1 MFEKEIKFISDFSL
15 NKVKELGSFITF
27 EKLSGTVITFEK
39 LSGTDLHPAIIT
51 YISSEFDYMIY
62 RDRKKLLADSIFD
75 YSGRKIIDQFKI
87 IAEEIKQSKKISFED
102 VKKLIIQAVSFNINY
117 VVRPKWSLTKLIYND
132 KDSVTVDELDRML
145 NYLYYYDYIKNVIS
159 AYISRRKVVQL
170 SLTEFELILN
180 KIDRELFKSNAEELI
195 NNAIQSIADF
205 FNIGGINNSQVSLS
219 GVEILLKEKNMID
232 YLLKLRHAMPDD
244 SRKKYEIE
252 DIKSVLYSVIPVETE
267 IAPSIESEN
276 IELKDDQN
284 SAETESSTLEAE
296 TETVTEHKV
305 EQEEVTDVED
315 KSASEDENDL
325 LPIEEEFQEEI
336 TQKNIEKPKPE
347 IDEEINENSDQ
358 PGLDVES
365 ESTLNNDGLIS
376 KEFNINETIPELE
389 STESVEDIGTDDDD
403 IQLEASLDDE
413 EQITKEIDI
422 NELIPELDI
431 TNTEENIVDENSD
444 LNSDELLTFYEK
456 ELESM
461 EETLS
466 QQDDDDELQSPDKS
480 ETELIETQQNET
492 DENEQK
498 DSEKVEE
505 QQVNDSNEEK
515 SDDDF
520 DLSVFDDVPD
530 EEGDTES
537 SQNTINSVDQV
548 SSSDEKITETENAE
562 EQNSDINIT
571 VEKEIINEMIN
582 DLKVDINVDKKSID
596 GEPGGGDKSE
606 KELTNGSGSAS
617 TEQKSERQDT
627 DTALKE
633 QQTTDELNPAS
644 KSLEDSP
651 PEEDIIEFIDEIDE
665 IIEQNTFEV
674 KSEEGGAGER
684 GSTEKVFEVK
694 SDADEIIFI
703 YDKITEEGKID
714 REKSEKETSSGE
726 TSISAN
732 NIEEQVR
739 ELDVPVKENDLLS
752 YLTKKEVKKIISN
765 IFAGDEEDFVTT
777 IEKVSA
783 CSTYKEA
790 TEILKGVY
798 FVYRVSPY
806 AKEAV
811 IFTNSVSNYFRQV

>member
-15 NKVKELGSFITF
+15 NKVKKLGS
-27 EKLSGTVITFEK
+27 LVTFEK

-51 YISSEFDYMIY
+51 YISAEFDYMIF

-87 IAEEIKQSKKISFED
+87 IAEELKRSKKISFED
-102 VKKLIIQAVSFNINY
+102 IKKLIIQAVSFNINY

-205 FNIGGINNSQVSLS
+205 FNIGGINNDQVSLS

-232 YLLKLRHAMPDD
+232 YLLKLRHALPDD

-252 DIKSVLYSVIPVETE
+252 EIKSVLYSVIPVKTE
-267 IAPSIESEN
+267 LTPEIEFED

-284 SAETESSTLEAE
+284 SAETESSTLEAD
-296 TETVTEHKV
+296 TDKVNEHKG

-315 KSASEDENDL
+315 KSASENEL

-336 TQKNIEKPKPE
+336 TQKNIEKSEPVIE
-347 IDEEINENSDQ
+347 EEINGDNSQ
-358 PGLDVES
+358 PGLGVES
-365 ESTLNNDGLIS
+365 ESSLNNDGLIS
-376 KEFNINETIPELE
+376 KEFNINETIPELD
-389 STESVEDIGTDDDD
+389 STESVEDITNDDED
-403 IQLEASLDDE
+403 IELEAASDEE
-413 EQITKEIDI
+413 EQITKEIDV
-422 NELIPELDI
+422 NELIPELEV
-431 TNTEENIVDENSD
+431 TNSEENSN

-466 QQDDDDELQSPDKS
+466 RQGDDNELQSPDKS
-480 ETELIETQQNET
+480 ETEIVETQKNEPAG
-492 DENEQK
+492 NEQE
-498 DSEKVEE
+498 DLAKVEE
-505 QQVNDSNEEK
+505 QQINGIIEEK

-520 DLSVFDDVPD
+520 DLSVFDDLPD
-530 EEGDTES
+530 GEGDTES
-537 SQNTINSVDQV
+537 SHNTKNSVDQV
-548 SSSDEKITETENAE
+548 STSDEEIIETKNTE

-571 VEKEIINEMIN
+571 VEKEIVNEMIN
-582 DLKVDINVDKKSID
+582 DLKVDINVDKKLFD
-596 GEPGGGDKSE
+596 GESGVGDKSG
-606 KELTNGSGSAS
+606 KELADGSGSAS
-617 TEQKSERQDT
+617 LEQKSEQRDT
-627 DTALKE
+627 DTAVKE
-633 QQTTDELNPAS
+633 QQSTDEIISAS
-644 KSLEDSP
+644 KLLEDSP
-651 PEEDIIEFIDEIDE
+651 TEEDVIEFIDEIDE
-665 IIEQNTFEV
+665 IIEQNTSEAE
-674 KSEEGGAGER
+674 SEEGGAGER
-684 GSTEKVFEVK
+684 GSTEKVLEIK

-714 REKSEKETSSGE
+714 KEELKKETSSGE

-732 NIEEQVR
+732 KVEKQVR
-739 ELDVPVKENDLLS
+739 ELDVPIKENDLLS

-765 IFAGDEEDFVTT
+765 IFAGDNEDFVTT

-783 CSTYKEA
+783 CSSYKEA
-790 TEILKGVY
+790 TEIIKGVY

>member
-15 NKVKELGSFITF
+15 NKVKKLGSF
-27 EKLSGTVITFEK
+27 VTFEK

-51 YISSEFDYMIY
+51 YISAEFDYMIF

-87 IAEEIKQSKKISFED
+87 IAEELKQSKKISFED
-102 VKKLIIQAVSFNINY
+102 IKKLIIQAVSFNINY

-205 FNIGGINNSQVSLS
+205 FNIGGINNDQVSLS

-232 YLLKLRHAMPDD
+232 YLLKLRHALPDD

-252 DIKSVLYSVIPVETE
+252 EIKSVLYSVISVKTE
-267 IAPSIESEN
+267 LTPEIEFED

-284 SAETESSTLEAE
+284 SAETESSTLEAD
-296 TETVTEHKV
+296 TDKVNEHKG

-315 KSASEDENDL
+315 KSASENEL

-336 TQKNIEKPKPE
+336 TQKNIEKSEPVIE
-347 IDEEINENSDQ
+347 EEINGDNSQ
-358 PGLDVES
+358 PGLGVES
-365 ESTLNNDGLIS
+365 ESSLNNDGLIS
-376 KEFNINETIPELE
+376 KEFNINETIPELD
-389 STESVEDIGTDDDD
+389 STESVEDITNDDED
-403 IQLEASLDDE
+403 IELEAASDEE
-413 EQITKEIDI
+413 EQITKEIDV
-422 NELIPELDI
+422 NELIPELEV
-431 TNTEENIVDENSD
+431 TNSEENSN

-466 QQDDDDELQSPDKS
+466 RQGDDNELQSPDKS
-480 ETELIETQQNET
+480 ETEIVETQKNEPAG
-492 DENEQK
+492 NEQE
-498 DSEKVEE
+498 DLEKVEE
-505 QQVNDSNEEK
+505 QQINGIIEEK

-520 DLSVFDDVPD
+520 DLSVFDDLPD
-530 EEGDTES
+530 GEGDTES
-537 SQNTINSVDQV
+537 SHNTKNSVDQV
-548 SSSDEKITETENAE
+548 STSDEEIIETKNTE

-571 VEKEIINEMIN
+571 VEKEIINEMIS
-582 DLKVDINVDKKSID
+582 DLKVDINVDKKLFD
-596 GEPGGGDKSE
+596 GESGVGDKSG
-606 KELTNGSGSAS
+606 KELADGSGSAS
-617 TEQKSERQDT
+617 LEQKSEQRDT
-627 DTALKE
+627 DTAVKE
-633 QQTTDELNPAS
+633 QQSTDEIISAS
-644 KSLEDSP
+644 KLLEDSP
-651 PEEDIIEFIDEIDE
+651 TEEDVIEFIDEIDE
-665 IIEQNTFEV
+665 IIEQNTSEAE
-674 KSEEGGAGER
+674 SEEGGAGER
-684 GSTEKVFEVK
+684 GSTEKVLEIK

-714 REKSEKETSSGE
+714 KEELKKETSSGE

-732 NIEEQVR
+732 KVEKQVR
-739 ELDVPVKENDLLS
+739 ELDVPIKENDLLS

-765 IFAGDEEDFVTT
+765 IFAGDNEDFVTT

-783 CSTYKEA
+783 CSSYKEA
-790 TEILKGVY
+790 TEIIKGVY

>member
-15 NKVKELGSFITF
+15 NKVKKLGSF
-27 EKLSGTVITFEK
+27 VTFEK

-51 YISSEFDYMIY
+51 YISAEFDYMIF

-87 IAEEIKQSKKISFED
+87 IAEELKQSKKISFED
-102 VKKLIIQAVSFNINY
+102 IKKLIIQAVSFNINY

-205 FNIGGINNSQVSLS
+205 FNIGGINNDQVSLS

-232 YLLKLRHAMPDD
+232 YLLKLRHALPDD

-252 DIKSVLYSVIPVETE
+252 EIKSVLYSVIPVKTE
-267 IAPSIESEN
+267 LTPEIEFED

-284 SAETESSTLEAE
+284 SAETESSTLEAD
-296 TETVTEHKV
+296 TDKVNEHKG

-315 KSASEDENDL
+315 KSASENEL

-336 TQKNIEKPKPE
+336 TQKNIKKSEPVIE
-347 IDEEINENSDQ
+347 EEINGDNSQ
-358 PGLDVES
+358 PGLGVES
-365 ESTLNNDGLIS
+365 ESSLNNDGLIS
-376 KEFNINETIPELE
+376 KEFNINETIPELD
-389 STESVEDIGTDDDD
+389 STESVEDITNDDED
-403 IQLEASLDDE
+403 IELEAASDEE
-413 EQITKEIDI
+413 EQITKEIDV
-422 NELIPELDI
+422 NELIPELEV
-431 TNTEENIVDENSD
+431 TNSEENSN

-466 QQDDDDELQSPDKS
+466 RQGDDNELQSPDKS
-480 ETELIETQQNET
+480 ETEIVETQKNEPAG
-492 DENEQK
+492 NEQE
-498 DSEKVEE
+498 DLEKVEE
-505 QQVNDSNEEK
+505 QQINGIIEEK

-520 DLSVFDDVPD
+520 DLSVFDDLPD
-530 EEGDTES
+530 GEGDTES
-537 SQNTINSVDQV
+537 SHNTKNSVDQV
-548 SSSDEKITETENAE
+548 STSDEEIIETKNTE

-571 VEKEIINEMIN
+571 VEKEIVNEMIN
-582 DLKVDINVDKKSID
+582 DLKVDINVDKKLFD
-596 GEPGGGDKSE
+596 GESGVGDKSG
-606 KELTNGSGSAS
+606 KELADRSGSAS
-617 TEQKSERQDT
+617 LEQKSEQRDT
-627 DTALKE
+627 DTAVKE
-633 QQTTDELNPAS
+633 QQSTDEIISAS
-644 KSLEDSP
+644 KLLEDSP
-651 PEEDIIEFIDEIDE
+651 TEEDVIEFIDEIDE
-665 IIEQNTFEV
+665 IIEQNTSEAE
-674 KSEEGGAGER
+674 SEEGGAGER
-684 GSTEKVFEVK
+684 GSTEKVLEIK

-714 REKSEKETSSGE
+714 KEELKKETSSGE

-732 NIEEQVR
+732 KVEKQVR
-739 ELDVPVKENDLLS
+739 ELDVPIKENDLLS

-765 IFAGDEEDFVTT
+765 IFAGDNEDFVTT

-783 CSTYKEA
+783 CSSYKEA

>member
-15 NKVKELGSFITF
+15 NKVKKLGS
-27 EKLSGTVITFEK
+27 LVTFEK

-51 YISSEFDYMIY
+51 YISAEFDYMIF

-87 IAEEIKQSKKISFED
+87 IAEELKQSKKISFED
-102 VKKLIIQAVSFNINY
+102 IKKLIIQAVSFNINY

-205 FNIGGINNSQVSLS
+205 FNIGGINNDQVSLS

-232 YLLKLRHAMPDD
+232 YLLKLRHALPDD

-252 DIKSVLYSVIPVETE
+252 EIKSVLYSVIPVKTE
-267 IAPSIESEN
+267 LTPEIEFED

-284 SAETESSTLEAE
+284 SAETESSTLEAD
-296 TETVTEHKV
+296 TDKVNEHKG

-315 KSASEDENDL
+315 KSASENEL

-336 TQKNIEKPKPE
+336 TQKNIKKSEPVIE
-347 IDEEINENSDQ
+347 EEINGDNSQ
-358 PGLDVES
+358 PGLGVES
-365 ESTLNNDGLIS
+365 ESSLNNDGLIS
-376 KEFNINETIPELE
+376 KEFNINETIPELD
-389 STESVEDIGTDDDD
+389 STESVEDITNDDED
-403 IQLEASLDDE
+403 IELEAASDEE
-413 EQITKEIDI
+413 EQITKEIDV
-422 NELIPELDI
+422 NELIPELEV
-431 TNTEENIVDENSD
+431 TNSEENSN

-466 QQDDDDELQSPDKS
+466 RQGDDNELQSPDKS
-480 ETELIETQQNET
+480 ETEIVETQKNEPAG
-492 DENEQK
+492 NEQE
-498 DSEKVEE
+498 DLEKVEE
-505 QQVNDSNEEK
+505 QQINGSNEEK

-520 DLSVFDDVPD
+520 DLSVFDDLPD
-530 EEGDTES
+530 GEGDTES
-537 SQNTINSVDQV
+537 SHNTKNSVDQV
-548 SSSDEKITETENAE
+548 STSDEEIIETKNTE

-571 VEKEIINEMIN
+571 VEKEIVNEMIN
-582 DLKVDINVDKKSID
+582 DLKVDINVDKKLFD
-596 GEPGGGDKSE
+596 GESGVGDKSG
-606 KELTNGSGSAS
+606 KELADGSGSAS
-617 TEQKSERQDT
+617 LEQKSEQRDT
-627 DTALKE
+627 DTAVKE
-633 QQTTDELNPAS
+633 QQSTDEIISAS
-644 KSLEDSP
+644 KLLEDSP
-651 PEEDIIEFIDEIDE
+651 TEEDVIEFIDEIDE
-665 IIEQNTFEV
+665 IIEQNTSEAE
-674 KSEEGGAGER
+674 SEEGGAGER
-684 GSTEKVFEVK
+684 GSTEKVLEIK

-714 REKSEKETSSGE
+714 KEELKKETSSGE

-732 NIEEQVR
+732 KVEKQVR
-739 ELDVPVKENDLLS
+739 ELDVPIKENDLLS

-765 IFAGDEEDFVTT
+765 IFAGDNEDFVTT

-783 CSTYKEA
+783 CSSYKEA
-790 TEILKGVY
+790 TEIIKGVY

>member
-15 NKVKELGSFITF
+15 NKVKKFGSF
-27 EKLSGTVITFEK
+27 ITFEK

-87 IAEEIKQSKKISFED
+87 IAEEIKRSKKISFED

-132 KDSVTVDELDRML
+132 QDSVTVDELDRML

-205 FNIGGINNSQVSLS
+205 FNIGGINNDQVSLS

-252 DIKSVLYSVIPVETE
+252 DIKSVLYSVIPVKTE

-284 SAETESSTLEAE
+284 SAEMESSTLEAD
-296 TETVTEHKV
+296 TETVIEHKG

-315 KSASEDENDL
+315 KSASEDDL

-336 TQKNIEKPKPE
+336 TQKNIEKPEPE
-347 IDEEINENSDQ
+347 IDEEINENNDQ
-358 PGLDVES
+358 LRLDAES
-365 ESTLNNDGLIS
+365 ESSLNNDGLIG
-376 KEFNINETIPELE
+376 KEFNLNETIPEFE
-389 STESVEDIGTDDDD
+389 STESEEDIANEDDE
-403 IQLEASLDDE
+403 IELEAALDDE
-413 EQITKEIDI
+413 EQITKEIDV
-422 NELIPELDI
+422 NELIPELEV
-431 TNTEENIVDENSD
+431 TNSEENVVDENSD
-444 LNSDELLTFYEK
+444 LNSDELLAFYEK

-466 QQDDDDELQSPDKS
+466 PQEDDEDELQSRDES
-480 ETELIETQQNET
+480 ETELIETQQNKLAG
-492 DENEQK
+492 NEQE
-498 DSEKVEE
+498 DLEKVEE
-505 QQVNDSNEEK
+505 QQINDSNEEK
-515 SDDDF
+515 NDDDF
-520 DLSVFDDVPD
+520 DLSVFDDLPD
-530 EEGDTES
+530 GEGDTELS
-537 SQNTINSVDQV
+537 HNTKNSVDQV
-548 SSSDEKITETENAE
+548 STSDEEITEIENAE

-571 VEKEIINEMIN
+571 VEKEIVNEMIN
-582 DLKVDINVDKKSID
+582 DLKVDINVDKKLSD
-596 GEPGGGDKSE
+596 GESEVGDKSE
-606 KELTNGSGSAS
+606 KELADGSGSAS
-617 TEQKSERQDT
+617 LEQKSEQRDT
-627 DTALKE
+627 DTAVKE
-633 QQTTDELNPAS
+633 QQSRDELNPDS
-644 KSLEDSP
+644 KLLDDSP
-651 PEEDIIEFIDEIDE
+651 TEEDVIEFIDEIDE

-674 KSEEGGAGER
+674 ESEVGEAGER
-684 GSTEKVFEVK
+684 GSTEKIVEEK

-703 YDKITEEGKID
+703 YDTITEEGKID
-714 REKSEKETSSGE
+714 REKSKKETSSENSSGE
-726 TSISAN
+726 TSISGN
-732 NIEEQVR
+732 KVEEQVR

-765 IFAGDEEDFVTT
+765 IFAGDNEDFVTT

-783 CSTYKEA
+783 CSSYKEA
-790 TEILKGVY
+790 TEIIKGVY

-811 IFTNSVSNYFRQV
+811 IFTNSISNYFRQV

>member
-15 NKVKELGSFITF
+15 NKVKKLGS
-27 EKLSGTVITFEK
+27 LVTFEK

-51 YISSEFDYMIY
+51 YISAEFDYMIF

-87 IAEEIKQSKKISFED
+87 IAEELKQSKKISFED
-102 VKKLIIQAVSFNINY
+102 IKKLIIQAVSFNINY

-205 FNIGGINNSQVSLS
+205 FNIGGINNDQVSLS

-232 YLLKLRHAMPDD
+232 YLLKLRHALPDD

-252 DIKSVLYSVIPVETE
+252 EIKSVLYSVIPVKTE
-267 IAPSIESEN
+267 LTPEIEFED

-284 SAETESSTLEAE
+284 SAETESSTLEAD
-296 TETVTEHKV
+296 TDKVNEHKG

-315 KSASEDENDL
+315 KSASENEL

-336 TQKNIEKPKPE
+336 TQKNIKKSEPVIE
-347 IDEEINENSDQ
+347 EEINGDNSQ
-358 PGLDVES
+358 PGLGVES
-365 ESTLNNDGLIS
+365 ESSLNNDGLIS
-376 KEFNINETIPELE
+376 KEFNINETIPELD
-389 STESVEDIGTDDDD
+389 STESVEDITNDDED
-403 IQLEASLDDE
+403 IELEAASDEE
-413 EQITKEIDI
+413 EQITKEIDV
-422 NELIPELDI
+422 NELIPELEV
-431 TNTEENIVDENSD
+431 TNSEENSN

-466 QQDDDDELQSPDKS
+466 RQGDDNELQSPDKS
-480 ETELIETQQNET
+480 ETEIVETQKNEPAG
-492 DENEQK
+492 NEQE
-498 DSEKVEE
+498 DLEKVEE
-505 QQVNDSNEEK
+505 QQINGSNEEK

-520 DLSVFDDVPD
+520 DLSVFDDLPD
-530 EEGDTES
+530 GEGDTES
-537 SQNTINSVDQV
+537 SHNTKNSVDQV
-548 SSSDEKITETENAE
+548 STSDEEIIETKNTE

-571 VEKEIINEMIN
+571 VEKEIINEMIS
-582 DLKVDINVDKKSID
+582 DLKVDINVDKKLFD
-596 GEPGGGDKSE
+596 GESGVGDKSG
-606 KELTNGSGSAS
+606 KELADGSGSAS
-617 TEQKSERQDT
+617 LEQKSEQRDT
-627 DTALKE
+627 DTAVKE
-633 QQTTDELNPAS
+633 QQSTDEIISAS
-644 KSLEDSP
+644 KLLEDSP
-651 PEEDIIEFIDEIDE
+651 TEEDVIEFIDEIDE
-665 IIEQNTFEV
+665 IIEQNTSEAE
-674 KSEEGGAGER
+674 SEEGGAGER
-684 GSTEKVFEVK
+684 GSTEKVLEIK

-714 REKSEKETSSGE
+714 KEELKKETSSGE

-732 NIEEQVR
+732 KVEKQVR
-739 ELDVPVKENDLLS
+739 ELDVPIKENDLLS

-765 IFAGDEEDFVTT
+765 IFAGDNEDFVTT

-783 CSTYKEA
+783 CSSYKEA
-790 TEILKGVY
+790 TEIIKGVY

>member
-15 NKVKELGSFITF
+15 NKVKKLGS
-27 EKLSGTVITFEK
+27 LVTFEK

-51 YISSEFDYMIY
+51 YISAEFDYMIF

-87 IAEEIKQSKKISFED
+87 IAEELKQSKKISFED
-102 VKKLIIQAVSFNINY
+102 IKKLIIQAVSFNINY

-205 FNIGGINNSQVSLS
+205 FNIGGINNDQVSLS

-232 YLLKLRHAMPDD
+232 YLLKLRHALPDD

-252 DIKSVLYSVIPVETE
+252 EIKSVLYSVIPVKTE
-267 IAPSIESEN
+267 LTPEIEFED

-284 SAETESSTLEAE
+284 SAETESSTLEAD
-296 TETVTEHKV
+296 TDKVNEHKG

-315 KSASEDENDL
+315 KSASENEL

-336 TQKNIEKPKPE
+336 TQKNIEKSEPVIE
-347 IDEEINENSDQ
+347 EEINGDNSQ
-358 PGLDVES
+358 PGLGFES
-365 ESTLNNDGLIS
+365 ESSLNNDGLIS
-376 KEFNINETIPELE
+376 KEFNINETIPELD
-389 STESVEDIGTDDDD
+389 STESVEDITNDDED
-403 IQLEASLDDE
+403 IELEAASDEE
-413 EQITKEIDI
+413 EQITKEIDV
-422 NELIPELDI
+422 NELIPELEV
-431 TNTEENIVDENSD
+431 TNSEENSN

-466 QQDDDDELQSPDKS
+466 RQGDDNELQSPDKS
-480 ETELIETQQNET
+480 ETEIVETQKNEPAG
-492 DENEQK
+492 NEQE
-498 DSEKVEE
+498 DSKKVEE
-505 QQVNDSNEEK
+505 QQINDSNEES

-520 DLSVFDDVPD
+520 DLSVFDDLPD
-530 EEGDTES
+530 GEGDTES
-537 SQNTINSVDQV
+537 SHNTKNSVDQV
-548 SSSDEKITETENAE
+548 STSDEEIIETKNTE

-571 VEKEIINEMIN
+571 VEKEIVNEMIN
-582 DLKVDINVDKKSID
+582 DLKVDINVDKKLSD
-596 GEPGGGDKSE
+596 RESEVGDKSE
-606 KELTNGSGSAS
+606 KELADGSGSAS
-617 TEQKSERQDT
+617 LEQKSEQRDT
-627 DTALKE
+627 DTAVKE
-633 QQTTDELNPAS
+633 QQSTDEIIPAS
-644 KSLEDSP
+644 KLLEDSP
-651 PEEDIIEFIDEIDE
+651 TEEDVIEFIDEIDE
-665 IIEQNTFEV
+665 IIEQNTSELE
-674 KSEEGGAGER
+674 SEEGGVGER
-684 GSTEKVFEVK
+684 GSTEKVLEIK

-714 REKSEKETSSGE
+714 KEELKKETSSGE

-732 NIEEQVR
+732 KVEKQVR
-739 ELDVPVKENDLLS
+739 ELDAPVKENDLLS

-765 IFAGDEEDFVTT
+765 IFAGDNEDFVTT

-783 CSTYKEA
+783 CSSYKEA